1 MFKTW
6 FYTNI
11 YNVYTNYCLILQIFK
26 VWAVVYSS
34 YFITSVLFVM
44 LWVDECLQAVVI
56 HLLSVY
62 ISITPVKVIQLT
74 FSYFLSFF
82 AITVPDNIWFIQH
95 FYIFFILLIFVY
107 FIMLKKSACLR
118 GHLLFEKSK
127 MASILL
133 VVLMVCICSDR

>member
-6 FYTNI
+6 FFTNI

-26 VWAVVYSS
+26 VWAVVYLS

-44 LWVDECLQAVVI
+44 LWVDECLQAIVI

-74 FSYFLSFF
+74 FSYFLSFLLLPSLTTF
-82 AITVPDNIWFIQH
+82 DLYSIFTF
-95 FYIFFILLIFVY
+95 FFINFCIFYHV
-107 FIMLKKSACLR
+107 KKNSMSER
-118 GHLLFEKSK
+118 TSIIWEIKDGVDSVGGVDGMHL
-127 MASILL
+127 
-133 VVLMVCICSDR
+133 

>member
-26 VWAVVYSS
+26 VWAVVYLS

-74 FSYFLSFF
+74 FSYFLSFLLLPSLTTF
-82 AITVPDNIWFIQH
+82 DL
-95 FYIFFILLIFVY
+95 YSIFTFFLLLIFVY

-118 GHLLFEKSK
+118 RHLLFEKSK

>member
-26 VWAVVYSS
+26 VWAVVYLS

-95 FYIFFILLIFVY
+95 FYIFFIINFCIFYHV
-107 FIMLKKSACLR
+107 KKISMSER
-118 GHLLFEKSK
+118 TSIIWEIKDGVNSVGGVDGMHL
-127 MASILL
+127 
-133 VVLMVCICSDR
+133 

>member
-26 VWAVVYSS
+26 VWAVVYLS

-74 FSYFLSFF
+74 FSYFLSFLLLPSLTTF
-82 AITVPDNIWFIQH
+82 DLYSIFTF
-95 FYIFFILLIFVY
+95 FFIINFCIFYHV
-107 FIMLKKSACLR
+107 KKISMSER
-118 GHLLFEKSK
+118 TSIIWEIKDGVDSVGGVDGMHL
-127 MASILL
+127 
-133 VVLMVCICSDR
+133 

>member
-26 VWAVVYSS
+26 VWAVVYLS

-44 LWVDECLQAVVI
+44 LWVDECLHSCSCYSFVI
-56 HLLSVY
+56 CLYFYNTSQGHSVDL
-62 ISITPVKVIQLT
+62 QL
-74 FSYFLSFF
+74 FFIFF

-95 FYIFFILLIFVY
+95 FYIFFIINFCIFYHV
-107 FIMLKKSACLR
+107 KKISMSER
-118 GHLLFEKSK
+118 TSIIWEIKDGVDSVGGVDGMHL
-127 MASILL
+127 
-133 VVLMVCICSDR
+133 

>member
-11 YNVYTNYCLILQIFK
+11 YNVYTNYCHILQIFK
-26 VWAVVYSS
+26 VWAVVYLS

-74 FSYFLSFF
+74 FSYFLSFLLLPSLTTF
-82 AITVPDNIWFIQH
+82 DLYSIFTF
-95 FYIFFILLIFVY
+95 FFIINFCIFYHV
-107 FIMLKKSACLR
+107 KKISMSER
-118 GHLLFEKSK
+118 TSIIWEIKDGVDSVGGVDGMHL
-127 MASILL
+127 
-133 VVLMVCICSDR
+133 

>member
-26 VWAVVYSS
+26 VWAVVYLS
-34 YFITSVLFVM
+34 YCITSVLFVM

-74 FSYFLSFF
+74 FSYFLSFLLLPSLTTF
-82 AITVPDNIWFIQH
+82 DLYSIFTF
-95 FYIFFILLIFVY
+95 FFIINFCIFYHV
-107 FIMLKKSACLR
+107 KKISMSER
-118 GHLLFEKSK
+118 TSIIWEIKDGVDSVGGVDGMHL
-127 MASILL
+127 
-133 VVLMVCICSDR
+133 

>member
-1 MFKTW
+1 MFQTW

-26 VWAVVYSS
+26 VWAVVYLS
-34 YFITSVLFVM
+34 YCITSVLFVM

-74 FSYFLSFF
+74 FMQLFFIFF

-95 FYIFFILLIFVY
+95 FYIFFIINFCIFYHV
-107 FIMLKKSACLR
+107 KKISMSER
-118 GHLLFEKSK
+118 TSIIWEIKDGVDSVGGVDGMHL
-127 MASILL
+127 
-133 VVLMVCICSDR
+133 

>member
-26 VWAVVYSS
+26 VWAVVYLS
-34 YFITSVLFVM
+34 YFIKSVLFVM

-74 FSYFLSFF
+74 FSYFLSFLLLPSLTTF
-82 AITVPDNIWFIQH
+82 DL
-95 FYIFFILLIFVY
+95 YSIFTFFLLLIFVY

>member
-1 MFKTW
+1 MCKTW

-26 VWAVVYSS
+26 VWAVVYLS

-74 FSYFLSFF
+74 FSYFLSFLLLPSLTTF
-82 AITVPDNIWFIQH
+82 DLYSIFTF
-95 FYIFFILLIFVY
+95 FFIINFCIFYHV
-107 FIMLKKSACLR
+107 KKISMSER
-118 GHLLFEKSK
+118 TSIIWEIKDGVDSVGGVDGMHL
-127 MASILL
+127 
-133 VVLMVCICSDR
+133 

>member
-26 VWAVVYSS
+26 VWAVVYLS

-56 HLLSVY
+56 HLLSVN

-74 FSYFLSFF
+74 FSYFLSFLLLPSLTTF
-82 AITVPDNIWFIQH
+82 DLYSIFTF
-95 FYIFFILLIFVY
+95 FFIINFCIFYHV
-107 FIMLKKSACLR
+107 KKISMSER
-118 GHLLFEKSK
+118 TSIIWEIKDGVDSVGGVDGMHL
-127 MASILL
+127 
-133 VVLMVCICSDR
+133 

>member
-26 VWAVVYSS
+26 VWAVVYLS

-74 FSYFLSFF
+74 FSYFLSFLLLPSLTTF
-82 AITVPDNIWFIQH
+82 DL
-95 FYIFFILLIFVY
+95 YSIFTFFLLLIFVY

-118 GHLLFEKSK
+118 GHQLFEKSK

>member
-1 MFKTW
+1 MILYKYIQCIYQLLS
-6 FYTNI
+6 YTADFQSLSCSLL
-11 YNVYTNYCLILQIFK
+11 VILYYIRPICY
-26 VWAVVYSS
+26 AVSG
-34 YFITSVLFVM
+34 
-44 LWVDECLQAVVI
+44 WVLQAVVI

-74 FSYFLSFF
+74 FSYFLSFLLLPSLTTF
-82 AITVPDNIWFIQH
+82 DL
-95 FYIFFILLIFVY
+95 YSIFTFFLLLIFVY